1 MAQLH
6 LLYHAERIPV
16 LSGRATVVAALVAGS
31 AFLLLWLV
39 LAPLVLGQSPM
50 IPARM
55 IAALALGRDV
65 LPPPGGFDLGVVV
78 VALVI
83 HAILA
88 LVLAFLFVPTIFRLR
103 PSPALVLGIVFGMVV
118 YFVNFYGFAVL
129 FPWFTEQRNG
139 VNVLT
144 HVVFG
149 FTLAWAYRWWVV
161 RQSDQGEGAL
171 RSGRS

>member
-16 LSGRATVVAALVAGS
+16 LSGRSAAAAGLIAGTV
-31 AFLLLWLV
+31 FLLLWLV

-55 IAALALGRDV
+55 TAAMALGSEV
-65 LPPPGGFDLGVVV
+65 LPPPAGFDAGIVL
-78 VALVI
+78 VALMI
-83 HAILA
+83 HYVLS
-88 LVLAFLFVPTIFRLR
+88 LVLAFVFVPTVFQLR
-103 PSPALVLGIVFGMVV
+103 PSPALVLGIVFGMAV

-129 FPWFTEQRNG
+129 FPWFAEGRNG
-139 VNVLT
+139 VNVLS

-149 FTLAWAYRWWVV
+149 FTLAWAYRWRVV
-161 RQSDQGEGAL
+161 RRSEGD
-171 RSGRS
+171 RQDR